1 MTLEVTYATYQKKYD
16 LPSYRHLNQEF
27 EFLAIG
33 QLQQI
38 DFPLRFMRRRMTDRI
53 AGLCN
58 FFQTILQPNP
68 GSYILMKES
77 TFFTGDEKQQV
88 QRLLHEIMAFLSKST
103 ILDSTFDEKADAAY
117 IQDLYKFWMRVK
129 PSYRA
134 LLEKLEQGWQKK
146 PEQQKQAQNHYFG

>member
-1 MTLEVTYATYQKKYD
+1 MALESEYASYQKKYS
-16 LPSYRHLNQEF
+16 LPSYQHLNQEF

-53 AGLCN
+53 AGICN

-68 GSYILMKES
+68 GSYVLLKES
-77 TFFTGDEKQQV
+77 SFFTGDEKQQI
-88 QRLLHEIMAFLSKST
+88 QRLLYEAMVFLTKST
-103 ILDSTFDEKADAAY
+103 LLDSTFDEKADAAF
-117 IQDLYKFWMRVK
+117 IRELYKFWMHAK
-129 PSYRA
+129 PQYRK